1 MSGFIRRT
9 AARALD
15 LTGYLS
21 PSSSPVSLGPS
32 HLTAV
37 CSFAHVDVIQLPDD
51 DSAPPRGDAAVPGRS
66 DAPPVLAAG
75 VQGPPEASPAA
86 FVASSVISHAFTT
99 QSALPGVSEEAL
111 RDIVDEVATA
121 ASDRNLAMSA
131 TQLASVTKV
140 LVRAM
145 VQRPRSNDQGFW
157 DQFNRAQTVEEVGSA
172 ITAGTEQVF
181 NTSGDV
187 GKLRALGLGVR
198 RPPGVGGSAAH
209 ADWSP

>member
-15 LTGYLS
+15 LTGYMS
-21 PSSSPVSLGPS
+21 PSSSP
-32 HLTAV
+32 
-37 CSFAHVDVIQLPDD
+37 LPDD
-51 DSAPPRGDAAVPGRS
+51 DSAPPRGDAAVLPK
-66 DAPPVLAAG
+66 
-75 VQGPPEASPAA
+75 ASPAA
-86 FVASSVISHAFTT
+86 LEVSSVISHAFTT

-121 ASDRNLAMSA
+121 ASDRNLAISA
-131 TQLASVTKV
+131 TQLASVTEV
-140 LVRAM
+140 LVRVM

-181 NTSGDV
+181 DTSSDV
-187 GKLRALGLGVR
+187 GKLRARLDSAYAGRQALEVQLLTQTGLR
-198 RPPGVGGSAAH
+198 
-209 ADWSP
+209 

>member
-15 LTGYLS
+15 LTGYMS
-21 PSSSPVSLGPS
+21 PSSSPV
-32 HLTAV
+32 
-37 CSFAHVDVIQLPDD
+37 LPK
-51 DSAPPRGDAAVPGRS
+51 
-66 DAPPVLAAG
+66 
-75 VQGPPEASPAA
+75 ASPAA
-86 FVASSVISHAFTT
+86 LEVSSVISHAFTT

-121 ASDRNLAMSA
+121 ASDRNLAISA
-131 TQLASVTKV
+131 TQLASVTEV
-140 LVRAM
+140 LVRVM

-181 NTSGDV
+181 DTSSDV
-187 GKLRALGLGVR
+187 GKLRARLDSAYAGRQALEVQLLTQTGLR
-198 RPPGVGGSAAH
+198 
-209 ADWSP
+209 